1 MTTGTSLGIHAAFW
15 LAINLA
21 LVLFWPA
28 SAPVTADAIP
38 HRILTVNTNGWAV
51 NYPIHMASN
60 TLTIGAGGLAFATNA
75 PAATALGIGSLY
87 MIDTGAATQLVWI
100 VAGVTNVIDPDG
112 MTP

>member
-1 MTTGTSLGIHAAFW
+1 MTTRTSLGIAACW
-15 LAINLA
+15 LATAAIIA
-21 LVLFWPA
+21 LLTTPTA
-28 SAPVTADAIP
+28 DTVTADDIP

>member
-1 MTTGTSLGIHAAFW
+1 MTTRTSLGIAAGW
-15 LAINLA
+15 LATAAIIA
-21 LVLFWPA
+21 LLMPA